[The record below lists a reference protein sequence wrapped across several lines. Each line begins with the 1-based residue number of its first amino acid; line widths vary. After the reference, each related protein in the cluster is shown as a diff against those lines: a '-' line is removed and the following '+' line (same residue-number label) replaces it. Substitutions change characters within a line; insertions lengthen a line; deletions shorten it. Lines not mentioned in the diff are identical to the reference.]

1 MKSTDDR
8 VFDNTAIIVSDGCC
22 VQIGNTQALDD
33 VTFSITK
40 GKKVAVVGPNG
51 GGKSTL
57 FNALAG
63 LAPVG
68 NGSLKI
74 NGLDPQDAKGTISY
88 VPQKDLINRNFPLSV
103 KQVVEMGLITR
114 NSLNLFARKQINL
127 KIEEALE
134 NVGLSDK
141 INENIN
147 NLSGGQFQR
156 VLIARGLAQ
165 DADIILLDEAFIAVD
180 VGAQE
185 DIMSLISDI
194 NLDGKT
200 ILVATHDINNL
211 EEKFDEVLCLNR
223 HCCAYGDPSE
233 VLTEDV
239 IKEMYGSHYEM
250 FKNHTSESHEKHN
263 D

>member
-1 MKSTDDR
+1 MNSTKDK

-22 VQIGNTQALDD
+22 VQLGNTQALDD

-63 LAPVG
+63 LVPVV

-74 NGLDPQDAKGTISY
+74 NGLSPQDAKGSISY
-88 VPQKDLINRNFPLSV
+88 VPQRDLINRNFPLSV
-103 KQVVEMGLITR
+103 KQVVEMGLVSK
-114 NSLNLFARKQINL
+114 NSLNLFSRKQINL
-127 KIEEALE
+127 KIKEALE
-134 NVGLSDK
+134 NVGLSEK
-141 INENIN
+141 INQNIN

-165 DADIILLDEAFIAVD
+165 DADILLLDEAFSAVD

-185 DIMSLISDI
+185 DVMSLISDI

-223 HCCAYGDPSE
+223 HCCAYGNPSE
-233 VLTEDV
+233 VLTKDV
-239 IKEMYGSHYEM
+239 IKELYGSHYEM
-250 FKNHTSESHEKHN
+250 FKSHTPESHEKNN

>member
-1 MKSTDDR
+1 MNSTKDR
-8 VFDNTAIIVSDGCC
+8 VLDNTAIIVSDGCC
-22 VQIGNTQALDD
+22 VQLGNTQALDD

-63 LAPVG
+63 LVPIV

-74 NGLDPQDAKGTISY
+74 NGLSPKDAKGSISY
-88 VPQKDLINRNFPLSV
+88 VPQRDLINRNFPLSV
-103 KQVVEMGLITR
+103 KQVVEMGLVSK
-114 NSLNLFARKQINL
+114 NSLNLFSRKQINL
-127 KIEEALE
+127 KIKEALE
-134 NVGLSDK
+134 NVGLSEK
-141 INENIN
+141 INQNIN

-165 DADIILLDEAFIAVD
+165 DADILLLDEAFSAVD

-200 ILVATHDINNL
+200 ILVATHDIYNL

-223 HCCAYGDPSE
+223 HCCAYGNPSE
-233 VLTEDV
+233 VLTKDV

-250 FKNHTSESHEKHN
+250 FKSHTPESHEKHN

>member
-1 MKSTDDR
+1 MNSTKDK

-22 VQIGNTQALDD
+22 VQLGNTQVLDD

-57 FNALAG
+57 FNALTG
-63 LAPVG
+63 LVPIV
-68 NGSLKI
+68 NGSLNI
-74 NGLDPQDAKGTISY
+74 NGLSPQDAKGLISY
-88 VPQKDLINRNFPLSV
+88 VPQRDLINRNFPLSV
-103 KQVVEMGLITR
+103 KQVVEMGLVSK
-114 NSLNLFARKQINL
+114 NSLNLFSRKQINL
-127 KIEEALE
+127 KIKEALE
-134 NVGLSDK
+134 NVGLSEK
-141 INENIN
+141 INQNIN

-165 DADIILLDEAFIAVD
+165 DADILLLDEAFSAVD

-223 HCCAYGDPSE
+223 HCCAYGNPSE
-233 VLTEDV
+233 VLTKDV
-239 IKEMYGSHYEM
+239 IKELYGSHYEM
-250 FKNHTSESHEKHN
+250 FKSHTPESHEKNN

>member
-1 MKSTDDR
+1 MNSTKDK

-22 VQIGNTQALDD
+22 VQLGNTQALDD

-63 LAPVG
+63 LVPVV

-74 NGLDPQDAKGTISY
+74 NGLSPQDAKGSISY
-88 VPQKDLINRNFPLSV
+88 VPQRDLINRNFPLSV
-103 KQVVEMGLITR
+103 KQVVEMGLVSK
-114 NSLNLFARKQINL
+114 NSLNLFSRKQINF
-127 KIEEALE
+127 KIKEALE
-134 NVGLSDK
+134 NVGLSEK
-141 INENIN
+141 INQNIN

-165 DADIILLDEAFIAVD
+165 DADILLLDEAFSAVD

-223 HCCAYGDPSE
+223 HCCAYGNPSE
-233 VLTEDV
+233 VLTKDV

-250 FKNHTSESHEKHN
+250 FKSHTPESHEKNN

>member
-1 MKSTDDR
+1 MNSTKDK

-22 VQIGNTQALDD
+22 VQLGNTQALDD

-63 LAPVG
+63 LVPVV

-74 NGLDPQDAKGTISY
+74 NGLSPQDAKGSISY
-88 VPQKDLINRNFPLSV
+88 VPQRDLINRNFPLSV
-103 KQVVEMGLITR
+103 KQVVEMGLVSK
-114 NSLNLFARKQINL
+114 NSLNLFSRKQINL
-127 KIEEALE
+127 KIKEALE
-134 NVGLSDK
+134 NVGLSEK
-141 INENIN
+141 INQNIN

-165 DADIILLDEAFIAVD
+165 DADILLLDEAFSAVD

-200 ILVATHDINNL
+200 ILVATHDIYNL

-223 HCCAYGDPSE
+223 HCCAYGNPSE
-233 VLTEDV
+233 VLTKDV

-250 FKNHTSESHEKHN
+250 FKSHTPESHEKNN

>member
-57 FNALAG
+57 INALAG
-63 LAPVG
+63 LAPVV

-165 DADIILLDEAFIAVD
+165 DADIILLDEAFSAVD

-250 FKNHTSESHEKHN
+250 F
-263 D
+263 

>member
-1 MKSTDDR
+1 MNSTKDK

-22 VQIGNTQALDD
+22 VQLGNTQALDD

-63 LAPVG
+63 LVPVV

-74 NGLDPQDAKGTISY
+74 NGLSPQDAKGSISY
-88 VPQKDLINRNFPLSV
+88 VPQRDLINRNFPLSV
-103 KQVVEMGLITR
+103 KQVVEMGLVSKY
-114 NSLNLFARKQINL
+114 SLNLFSRKQINL
-127 KIEEALE
+127 KIKEALE
-134 NVGLSDK
+134 NVGLSEK
-141 INENIN
+141 INQNIN

-165 DADIILLDEAFIAVD
+165 DADILLLDEAFSAVD

-223 HCCAYGDPSE
+223 HCCAYGNPSE
-233 VLTEDV
+233 VLTKDV

-250 FKNHTSESHEKHN
+250 FKSHTPESHEKNN

>member
-1 MKSTDDR
+1 MNSTKDK

-22 VQIGNTQALDD
+22 VQLGNTQALDD

-57 FNALAG
+57 FNALTG
-63 LAPVG
+63 LVPVV

-74 NGLDPQDAKGTISY
+74 NGLSPQDAKGLISY
-88 VPQKDLINRNFPLSV
+88 VPQRDLINRNFPLSV
-103 KQVVEMGLITR
+103 KQVVEMGLVSK
-114 NSLNLFARKQINL
+114 NSLNLFSRKQINL
-127 KIEEALE
+127 KIKEALE
-134 NVGLSDK
+134 NVGLSEK
-141 INENIN
+141 INQNIN

-165 DADIILLDEAFIAVD
+165 DADILLLDEAFSAVD

>member
-57 FNALAG
+57 FNALTG
-63 LAPVG
+63 LAPVV

-165 DADIILLDEAFIAVD
+165 DADIILLDEAFSAVD

-239 IKEMYGSHYEM
+239 VKEMYGSHYEM

>member
-1 MKSTDDR
+1 MNSTKDK

-22 VQIGNTQALDD
+22 VQLGNTQALDD

-63 LAPVG
+63 LVPVV

-74 NGLDPQDAKGTISY
+74 NGLSPQDAKGSISY
-88 VPQKDLINRNFPLSV
+88 VPQRDLINRNFPLSV
-103 KQVVEMGLITR
+103 KQVVEMGLISKK
-114 NSLNLFARKQINL
+114 SLNLFSRNKINS
-127 KIEEALE
+127 KINEALE
-134 NVGLSDK
+134 NVGLLEK
-141 INENIN
+141 INVNIN
-147 NLSGGQFQR
+147 KLSGGQFQR

-165 DADIILLDEAFIAVD
+165 DADILLLDEAFSAVD

-200 ILVATHDINNL
+200 ILVATHDLNNL
-211 EEKFDEVLCLNR
+211 EDKFDEVLCLNR

-233 VLTEDV
+233 VLTKEV
-239 IKEMYGSHYEM
+239 IEEMYGSHYDM
-250 FKNHTSESHEKHN
+250 FKYHTSESHKQNN